1 MLLLELQLCLSVL
14 HIEPL
19 ACCLDSYR
27 DGRLLLQRVAERPD
41 DEVGVLLCSFS
52 YELCSSLGPGTARA
66 WLGSSEPTTA
76 GVRVDLLMKLESALP
91 PALPFFGTQVE
102 FTSFTQTD
110 TRIG

>member
-1 MLLLELQLCLSVL
+1 MLLLELQLSLSVL

-19 ACCLDSYR
+19 ARCLDPYCN
-27 DGRLLLQRVAERPD
+27 GRLLLQRVAERPD

-52 YELCSSLGPGTARA
+52 YELSSSFGAGTARA
-66 WLGSSEPTTA
+66 WLGSSEPTTT
-76 GVRVDLLMKLESALP
+76 GVRVDLLVKFESALP
-91 PALPFFGTQVE
+91 STLPFFGTQVE